1 MFQELAERI
10 QDYLRRQMPVWRE
23 TYEGVE
29 TMQLAVM
36 GCIVNGPGESK
47 HADIGISLPGTGE
60 APAAPVFIDGKKAVT
75 LRGAGIAE
83 EFQKIVADYVANR
96 YPKRAPGRCGRGRGR
111 YPSRPA
117 HRRASCRSHCRR
129 LLPNR
134 AWTQRPSGPPGK
146 AASRL
151 TLAAGS
157 NAPSRGG
164 CLRSPGLVLAMV
176 VLGGITRLNHAGLS
190 IVDWRPLVGVLP
202 PFGEGRVAGAL
213 RRLQALSP
221 NTSKSTGA

>member
-10 QDYLRRQMPVWRE
+10 QDYVRRQMPVWRE

-60 APAAPVFIDGKKAVT
+60 APAAPVFIDGKKTVT

-96 YPKRAPGRCGRGRGR
+96 YPRRTPGRGGGWRGRGRGR
-111 YPSRPA
+111 RPA
-117 HRRASCRSHCRR
+117 CSD
-129 LLPNR
+129 
-134 AWTQRPSGPPGK
+134 PP
-146 AASRL
+146 AASPAVA
-151 TLAAGS
+151 AAGS
-157 NAPSRGG
+157 SR
-164 CLRSPGLVLAMV
+164 
-176 VLGGITRLNHAGLS
+176 N
-190 IVDWRPLVGVLP
+190 
-202 PFGEGRVAGAL
+202 
-213 RRLQALSP
+213 
-221 NTSKSTGA
+221 